1 MKSAVRIGSEKTMT
15 NAQHT
20 RGVQLCVDVC
30 EVTSSQLQHYN
41 MFFFWVVKI
50 VLTIPIWVCEV
61 QKSHKR
67 ATFRNLTPN
76 LGFKQSLLTTVTDI
90 G

>member
-41 MFFFWVVKI
+41 MFFF
-50 VLTIPIWVCEV
+50 LGC
-61 QKSHKR
+61 QNCSH
-67 ATFRNLTPN
+67 NSD
-76 LGFKQSLLTTVTDI
+76 LGM
-90 G
+90 